1 MQDFFEDVE
10 AYSPDTPEPGPTRSM
25 EEVAL
30 DQPLRTVALRQ
41 PLCLDSSRSV
51 AEAIRMMRDNRNGSV
66 LVTSCG
72 RLVGIFTERDVLNKL
87 ALGEVD
93 PKTSLLGDFMRAD
106 PETLTPDSPMTYAL
120 NVMVLGGF
128 RHIPLVDDEA
138 RPVGIVSVRDIVNY
152 LVDQFPDKVLNIPPR
167 VGGNIARSR
176 EGA

>member
-1 MQDFFEDVE
+1 MEDFFEDVE
-10 AYSPDTPEPGPTRSM
+10 AYSPDPPEPSSTRSL

-30 DQPLRTVALRQ
+30 DQPLRTVALRE
-41 PLCLDSSRSV
+41 PLCLDRSRPV

-66 LVTSCG
+66 LVTSGG

-93 PKTSLLGDFMRAD
+93 PQVSPLGDHMRAD
-106 PETLTPDSPMTYAL
+106 PETLTPETPMKYAL
-120 NVMVLGGF
+120 NVMTVGGF
-128 RHIPLVDDEA
+128 RHVPLVDDTGH
-138 RPVGIVSVRDIVNY
+138 PVGIVSVRDIVNY

-167 VGGNIARSR
+167 LGGNIARSR